1 MSDVSPLVDGER
13 LKAVVEPG
21 HVLDP
26 GQVHGGRTETRQK
39 VSLL

>member
-26 GQVHGGRTETRQK
+26 GQVHGGRTAHTQK
-39 VSLL
+39 I